1 MTPLNW
7 HDLSLL
13 YILKSDKI
21 ANKAIKAAAKG
32 ADLFPRKH
40 FPHLACMW
48 EAFLKARAEAKK
60 QHKEINLDNLI
71 ASALDVMPQYELL
84 PENQE
89 KLKEL
94 CNRSRESIEIDDEVA
109 TDYIKRLVLET
120 VQRQLS
126 RAVVTS
132 AAYESIKQLVE
143 KGDSL
148 KAVVTENK
156 DKQLFVNP
164 LMNVRQYLKRV
175 PKRPTGVVHFD
186 TVTNGGMSPGE
197 LCLIAGLMGGGKS
210 MTTIQLVGSQLLI
223 NKAVGWITYEQPFD
237 QDLMQRLVS
246 FLTGYELDSI
256 RNSEFDDLPDKV
268 KDKFEAI
275 SSAMSEKLIATDFSD
290 NKMLDPDDELDDG
303 TVYSIRKRLEE
314 AKRRG
319 IEIEYLIVDW
329 LGAAVK
335 NIARVR
341 NIDIGV
347 VTNYIAIAND
357 YLTDLVQLAKD
368 HNLCIVLFHQ
378 LDPSIKKSPPSRKP
392 TSVELQMIHSAA
404 NWVQYAIVIGKQD
417 ENKRCWFICDK
428 NRTGPAGECVIELD
442 GAHAKFKLLRGY
454 APGRNGQFVNMAE
467 LEDDNESNERDVEQ
481 SYGGTDFL

>member
-1 MTPLNW
+1 MVPLNW

-13 YILKSDKI
+13 YILKEEKI
-21 ANKAIKAAAKG
+21 ANKAIKVAAKG
-32 ADLFPRKH
+32 ADIFPKKH
-40 FPHLACMW
+40 HPHLACIW
-48 EAFLKARAEAKK
+48 EVYLRARSEAKK
-60 QHKEINLDNLI
+60 TNKPINADNLV
-71 ASALDVMPQYELL
+71 ASVLENMHSYDLL

-89 KLKEL
+89 KVKEL
-94 CNRSRESIEIDDEVA
+94 CTRYKGTVEFDEQVA

-126 RAVVTS
+126 KAVVTS

-148 KAVVTENK
+148 KAVVTEDK
-156 DKQLFVNP
+156 EKQLFVNP
-164 LMNVRQYLKRV
+164 LMNVKQYLKKV

-186 TVTNGGMSPGE
+186 TVTNGGMAPGE

-223 NKAVGWITYEQPFD
+223 NKSVGWITYEQPFD
-237 QDLMQRLVS
+237 QDLMQRLVA
-246 FLTGYELDSI
+246 FLTGYELDNI
-256 RNSEFDDLPDKV
+256 RNCEFDDLPENV
-268 KDKFEAI
+268 KDKFDAI
-275 SSAMSEKLIATDFSD
+275 SSTVSDKLIASDFSD
-290 NKMLDPDDELDDG
+290 TKMLDEEDELDDG

-314 AKRRG
+314 AKKKG
-319 IEIEYLIVDW
+319 ITVEYLIVDW

-335 NIARVR
+335 NIAKVR

-368 HNLCIVLFHQ
+368 YNLCIVLFHQ

-428 NRTGPAGECVIELD
+428 NRTGPAGECVVELD
-442 GAHAKFKLLRGY
+442 GAHAKFKMLRGY